1 MQRYIVLIITAV
13 IIASISCTH
22 FESQKEIVAAKELDS
37 LRNIK
42 NCLESEIDNYF
53 KEIETIEDNL
63 NKVEELEWVLSVQ
76 STGENINNNVT
87 DNINK
92 KIDFISQILRSN
104 AIKVDSLKNQL
115 KKSSFNIS
123 GLEKT
128 ISRLTNKIK
137 VQNTYIEN
145 MKSELL
151 KRDELILQ
159 RDIAIKGLT
168 NNIETL
174 ESENAQKNEL
184 IEEQVQTLHTAYY
197 AFGTY
202 KELKQQR
209 ILTSN
214 GLFSKPKVLQKD
226 FNKDFFLKIDIREV
240 TEIPLYSKKIK
251 IHTTHPKTSY
261 SFEKKGDCYLLK
273 ILNPNQFWEISKY
286 LVIEID

>member
-1 MQRYIVLIITAV
+1 MV
-13 IIASISCTH
+13 
-22 FESQKEIVAAKELDS
+22 AKELDS

-42 NCLESEIDNYF
+42 NRLESEIDNYF

-128 ISRLTNKIK
+128 ISRLTNKIN

-261 SFEKKGDCYLLK
+261 SFEKKGDYYLLK

>member
-13 IIASISCTH
+13 IIALISCTH
-22 FESQKEIVAAKELDS
+22 FESQKEIVVAKELDS

-42 NCLESEIDNYF
+42 NRLESEIDNYF

-128 ISRLTNKIK
+128 ISRLTNKIN

-261 SFEKKGDCYLLK
+261 SFEKKGDYYLLK

>member
-1 MQRYIVLIITAV
+1 MQRYIVLTITAV
-13 IIASISCTH
+13 ILVSISCTH

-42 NCLESEIDNYF
+42 NRLESEIDSYF
-53 KEIETIEDNL
+53 NEIETIEDNL

-92 KIDFISQILRSN
+92 KIDFIAQILKNN

-115 KKSSFNIS
+115 KKSSFNIT

-128 ISRLTNKIK
+128 ILRLTDKIK

-174 ESENAQKNEL
+174 ENENAQKNEL
-184 IEEQVQTLHTAYY
+184 IEEQEQTLHTAYY

-214 GLFSKPKVLQKD
+214 GLFSKPKVFQKD

-261 SFEKKGDCYLLK
+261 SFEKEGDGYLLK